1 MKKKLIILLQLLIAT
16 VLIGTSV
23 YAAIDTTLAI
33 STDVKTVKAG
43 DEISVT
49 MALKDVDSA
58 KAVDSITGYINY
70 KETVFETVTV
80 NSIVKDADGTVTI
93 GEDKLP
99 VEDLTNRESM
109 TSTTHYVGFNGN
121 PSTSEND
128 IKIVIHPSTGIS
140 TNATLLTIKF
150 KVKSDATIGEIKEAI
165 TYDLFS
171 IIAGDEKVSGISEK
185 IDVVVQQV
193 AGSNDDGA
201 GNGSGNDG
209 SENPSDD
216 GSQNGGNDGDG
227 AGTGNGGNAGNGDD
241 AGNGGNNGNDDKNK
255 PTNNPNSNTNTNTNK
270 NTNTNTN
277 TNTKV
282 SGAGTNTVDNTIA
295 GTVIPAAGAKVVII
309 PAIILILC
317 AYVFYNRYMQYK
329 EF

>member
-23 YAAIDTTLAI
+23 YAAINTTLAI

-70 KETVFETVTV
+70 NEAVFETVTV
-80 NSIVKDADGTVTI
+80 NSIVKDTDGTVTI
-93 GEDKLP
+93 GDDKLP
-99 VEDLTNRESM
+99 VEDLTNRDSM

-121 PSTSEND
+121 PSSSEND
-128 IKIVIHPSTGIS
+128 IKIVIHPSKGIS
-140 TNATLLTIKF
+140 TNANLLTIKF

-165 TYDLFS
+165 KYDSFS
-171 IIAGDEKVSGISEK
+171 IIAEDEKVSGISEK
-185 IDVVVQQV
+185 IDIVIQQA
-193 AGSNDDGA
+193 AGSNNDGSGNGA
-201 GNGSGNDG
+201 GDNGSGN
-209 SENPSDD
+209 PSDGGQ
-216 GSQNGGNDGDG
+216 GSGNGGNGAG
-227 AGTGNGGNAGNGDD
+227 AGTGNGDNAGNGGNAGN
-241 AGNGGNNGNDDKNK
+241 NDDKK
-255 PTNNPNSNTNTNTNK
+255 QPTNNPNS

>member
-23 YAAIDTTLAI
+23 YAAINTTLAI

-70 KETVFETVTV
+70 NEAVFETVTV
-80 NSIVKDADGTVTI
+80 NSIVKDTDGTVTI
-93 GEDKLP
+93 GDDKLP
-99 VEDLTNRESM
+99 VEDLTNRDSM

-121 PSTSEND
+121 PSSSEND
-128 IKIVIHPSTGIS
+128 IKIVIHPSKGIS
-140 TNATLLTIKF
+140 TNANLLTIKF

-165 TYDLFS
+165 KYDSFS
-171 IIAGDEKVSGISEK
+171 IIAEDEKVSGISEK
-185 IDVVVQQV
+185 IDIVIQQA
-193 AGSNDDGA
+193 AGSNNDGSGNGA
-201 GNGSGNDG
+201 GDNGSGN
-209 SENPSDD
+209 PSDGGQ
-216 GSQNGGNDGDG
+216 GSGNGGNGAG
-227 AGTGNGGNAGNGDD
+227 AGTGNGDNAGNGGNGGNAGN
-241 AGNGGNNGNDDKNK
+241 NDDKK
-255 PTNNPNSNTNTNTNK
+255 QPTNNPNS

>member
-23 YAAIDTTLAI
+23 YAAINTTLAI

-70 KETVFETVTV
+70 NEAVFETVTV
-80 NSIVKDADGTVTI
+80 NSIVKDTDGTVTI
-93 GEDKLP
+93 GDDKLP
-99 VEDLTNRESM
+99 VEDLTNRDSM

-121 PSTSEND
+121 PSSSDND

-140 TNATLLTIKF
+140 TNANLLTIKF

-165 TYDLFS
+165 KYDSFS

-185 IDVVVQQV
+185 IDIVIQQA
-193 AGSNDDGA
+193 AGSNNDGSGNGA
-201 GNGSGNDG
+201 GDNGSGN
-209 SENPSDD
+209 PSDGGQ
-216 GSQNGGNDGDG
+216 GSGNGGNGAG
-227 AGTGNGGNAGNGDD
+227 AGTGNGDNAGNGGNAGN
-241 AGNGGNNGNDDKNK
+241 NDDKK
-255 PTNNPNSNTNTNTNK
+255 QPTNNPNS

>member
-23 YAAIDTTLAI
+23 YAAINTTLAI

-70 KETVFETVTV
+70 NEAVFETVTV
-80 NSIVKDADGTVTI
+80 NSIVKDTDGTVTI
-93 GEDKLP
+93 GDDKLP
-99 VEDLTNRESM
+99 VEDLTNRDSM

-121 PSTSEND
+121 PSSSEND
-128 IKIVIHPSTGIS
+128 IKIVIHPRKGIS
-140 TNATLLTIKF
+140 TNANLLTIKF

-165 TYDLFS
+165 KYDSFS
-171 IIAGDEKVSGISEK
+171 IIAEDEKVSGISEK
-185 IDVVVQQV
+185 IDIVIQQV
-193 AGSNDDGA
+193 AGSNNDGSGNGA
-201 GNGSGNDG
+201 GDNGSGN
-209 SENPSDD
+209 PSDGGQ
-216 GSQNGGNDGDG
+216 GSGNGGNGAD
-227 AGTGNGGNAGNGDD
+227 AGTGNGDNAGN
-241 AGNGGNNGNDDKNK
+241 NDDKK
-255 PTNNPNSNTNTNTNK
+255 QPTNNPNS

>member
-23 YAAIDTTLAI
+23 YAAINTTLAI

-70 KETVFETVTV
+70 NEAVFETVTV
-80 NSIVKDADGTVTI
+80 NSIVKDTDGTVTI
-93 GEDKLP
+93 GDDKLP
-99 VEDLTNRESM
+99 VEDLTNRDSM
-109 TSTTHYVGFNGN
+109 TSTTYYVGFNGN
-121 PSTSEND
+121 PSSSEND
-128 IKIVIHPSTGIS
+128 IKIVIHPSKGIS
-140 TNATLLTIKF
+140 TNANLLTIKF

-165 TYDLFS
+165 KYDSFS
-171 IIAGDEKVSGISEK
+171 IIAEDEKVSGISEK
-185 IDVVVQQV
+185 IDIVIQQA
-193 AGSNDDGA
+193 AGSNNDGSGNGA
-201 GNGSGNDG
+201 GDNGSGN
-209 SENPSDD
+209 PSDGGQ
-216 GSQNGGNDGDG
+216 GSGNGGNGAG
-227 AGTGNGGNAGNGDD
+227 AGTGNGDNAGNGGNAGN
-241 AGNGGNNGNDDKNK
+241 NDDKK
-255 PTNNPNSNTNTNTNK
+255 QPTNNPNSNTNTNTN
-270 NTNTNTN
+270 

-282 SGAGTNTVDNTIA
+282 SGTGTNTVDNTIV

>member
-23 YAAIDTTLAI
+23 YAAINTTLAI

-70 KETVFETVTV
+70 NEAVFETVTV
-80 NSIVKDADGTVTI
+80 NSIVKDTDGTVTI
-93 GEDKLP
+93 GDDKLP
-99 VEDLTNRESM
+99 VEDLTNRDSM

-121 PSTSEND
+121 PSSSEND
-128 IKIVIHPSTGIS
+128 IKIVIHPSKGIS
-140 TNATLLTIKF
+140 TNANLLTIKF

-165 TYDLFS
+165 KYDSFS
-171 IIAGDEKVSGISEK
+171 IIAEDEKVSGISEK
-185 IDVVVQQV
+185 IDIVIQQA
-193 AGSNDDGA
+193 AGSNNDGSGNGA
-201 GNGSGNDG
+201 GDNGSGN
-209 SENPSDD
+209 PSDGGQ
-216 GSQNGGNDGDG
+216 GSGNGGNGAD
-227 AGTGNGGNAGNGDD
+227 AGTGNGDNAGN
-241 AGNGGNNGNDDKNK
+241 NDDKK
-255 PTNNPNSNTNTNTNK
+255 QPTNNPNS